1 MVEIQ
6 PKIQPVSAPSF
17 EIFHGDARE
26 VLADLPENSVDSIVT
41 DPPYE
46 IGFMGKKWD
55 STGIAYDPEFW
66 AQCLRVLKPGGHL
79 LSFGACRTSHRITC
93 AIEDSGFEIR
103 DVLQW
108 LFGSGFP
115 KSKNIS
121 AAIDKSAGH
130 PNRGQ
135 AIPTASRFQ
144 NATDISLKA
153 NRVPPYEAKTEEA
166 KVWEGWGSGLKPA
179 YEPITMARKP
189 FKGTMVNN
197 VLEHGVGGL
206 NINDCRVPREIG
218 DRTEYGR
225 DSDLPDTGR
234 VALGARKTTPYHPN
248 EQGRWPAN
256 ILVDENYQAALGE
269 KGRYFYCSKASRKER
284 EAGCGHL
291 PGKSGAAAV
300 ERKEGSPGS
309 KSGAAGAGRTAKQV
323 KNYHP
328 TVKPISLMRWL
339 CRLITP
345 PGGLILDP
353 FTGSGTTGIAAVL
366 EGFEFLG
373 IEQSAEY
380 IDIATARIRHV
391 L

>member
-1 MVEIQ
+1 M
-6 PKIQPVSAPSF
+6 KIQPIVQPAVQPPF

-26 VLADLPENSVDSIVT
+26 ELAGLPENSVDAVIT

-55 STGIAYDPEFW
+55 STGIAYDPQFW
-66 AQCLRVLKPGGHL
+66 ALCLRVLKPGGHL

-121 AAIDKSAGH
+121 AAIDKGAGH

-144 NATDISLKA
+144 NATDIALKA
-153 NRVPPYEAKTEEA
+153 NRVPPYEAKTDAA
-166 KVWEGWGSGLKPA
+166 KEWEGWGSGLKPA
-179 YEPITMARKP
+179 YEPISMARKP
-189 FKGTMVNN
+189 FKGTMVGN
-197 VLEHGVGGL
+197 VLEHGVGA
-206 NINDCRVPREIG
+206 INVDDCRVGDEIRFNPSAG
-218 DRTEYGR
+218 NVAGGSSLQMSAKGMPQDAEGR
-225 DSDLPDTGR
+225 
-234 VALGARKTTPYHPN
+234 AC
-248 EQGRWPAN
+248 QGRWPAN
-256 ILVDENYQAALGE
+256 VLVDENYQAALGE

-284 EAGCGHL
+284 EAGCENL
-291 PGKSGAAAV
+291 PGKGGAEAV
-300 ERKEGSPGS
+300 NRKQDSPGS
-309 KSGAAGAGRTAKQV
+309 KSGAAGAGRTAKHV

-339 CRLITP
+339 CRLVTP

-353 FTGSGTTGIAAVL
+353 FCGSGTTGIAAVL

-373 IEQSAEY
+373 IEREQEY
-380 IDIATARIRHV
+380 IDIAKARIRNV